1 MAVHVQELWFL
12 LLTLVLIFNVSGFQ
26 LRKLNNLPF
35 YRSCK
40 LYDANKPPRKAPADD
55 NFISNFFS
63 KFLPTPE
70 ELGLSR
76 FDSNSRPENYL
87 CTKTEWAS
95 LLPEDLNSKD
105 SELIL
110 IRQTLAKTNLE
121 FRPLQCVYDANK
133 DGWKAKVLIYTVNI
147 FAIGF
152 KQHVYPLIIGIP

>member
-1 MAVHVQELWFL
+1 MIIRVALPLSL
-12 LLTLVLIFNVSGFQ
+12 LLLLFVSISSFQ
-26 LRKLNNLPF
+26 LNKFNRIH
-35 YRSCK
+35 YGYCK
-40 LYDANKPPRKAPADD
+40 LYDTNKPPRKPPADN

-76 FDSNSRPENYL
+76 FDTNSRPENYP

-95 LLPEDLNSKD
+95 LLPEDLTSKD

-133 DGWKAKVLIYTVNI
+133 DGWKAKVLFRRHEYSTC
-147 FAIGF
+147 F
-152 KQHVYPLIIGIP
+152 KLFCHG